1 MENLNKWEKNTSLLQ
16 FYLMPVNVQ
25 NMIYNRATPES
36 PVVNK
41 NDLITLFIL
50 LPPNIKVLII
60 HFLKLRKLDFS
71 QIYSFRGTIR
81 VIGYYNNFHF
91 CLFHCL

>member
-25 NMIYNRATPES
+25 NMIYHRATPES
-36 PVVNK
+36 PIVNK

-50 LPPNIKVLII
+50 LPPNNP
-60 HFLKLRKLDFS
+60 FLKIKK
-71 QIYSFRGTIR
+71 IR
-81 VIGYYNNFHF
+81 LLSNIFFQRNNQSYW
-91 CLFHCL
+91 LL